1 MDCIQILKCIH
12 LRKKCIQNY
21 VYVLYVQVLVNVH
34 GILKQIAKIYFFK
47 QENNHSNL
55 ISMTYAVYSSIK
67 GHKYFT
73 LLLLNKQTKLTESRQ
88 QRKQSARE
96 ATVPYVNVKVTS
108 VSTTKTLNKKHSFL
122 LSIRSSRILYLRGH
136 FISTH

>member
-34 GILKQIAKIYFFK
+34 GILKQIAKIFVFK

>member
-1 MDCIQILKCIH
+1 MDCLQILKCIH

-21 VYVLYVQVLVNVH
+21 VYVLYVQVVVNVH
-34 GILKQIAKIYFFK
+34 GILKQIAKIFVFK

-73 LLLLNKQTKLTESRQ
+73 LLLLKQTNKIN
-88 QRKQSARE
+88 RKPTTTKVVSQK

-122 LSIRSSRILYLRGH
+122 LSIRSSRLLYLRGH